1 MSKEPKV
8 NKRATMESEFDV
20 KDLIIIDNGSDTIKV
35 GISGEDYPR
44 VSWIGLILD
53 YYRFCLRCSKYLR
66 RG

>member
-8 NKRATMESEFDV
+8 NKRAQMESEFDV

-44 VSWIGLILD
+44 VNLN
-53 YYRFCLRCSKYLR
+53 F
-66 RG
+66 